1 MLPLRAAPTL
11 SYTGSFSV
19 WAGLLVVGE
28 KKASG
33 DGLKS
38 PPGCIKPSE
47 GALMLDGLK
56 ESSTKLARQVGTS
69 RQLLGMWCRGDRH
82 PADSF
87 QAAMEAELGIPAV
100 AWTLWRSTAPEVE
113 QAPEPPPS
121 KPETKR
127 RDPDPSPDPGSASAE
142 DSSLVLTDGLIRD
155 LQSTALQPEDVAQKR
170 LLLAA
175 ITHKAKLTGAMMGAS
190 KAKLHDHPD
199 WSALI
204 DQLVTALAV
213 VPGALDTL
221 EAFLVKF
228 ANARAEE

>member
-1 MLPLRAAPTL
+1 MLPLRVGPMI
-11 SYTGSFSV
+11 SYTGSFSA
-19 WAGLLVVGE
+19 WAGVLVVGE

-38 PPGCIKPSE
+38 PASCIKPSE

-56 ESSTKLARQVGTS
+56 ESSAKLARQVGTS

-87 QAAMEAELGIPAV
+87 QAVMEAELGIPAV
-100 AWTLWRSTAPEVE
+100 AWTLWRSTAAE
-113 QAPEPPPS
+113 APLTPDPPPS

-127 RDPDPSPDPGSASAE
+127 REVDPGPDPGGASAE

-155 LQSTALQPEDVAQKR
+155 LQSTALMPEDVAQKR

-199 WSALI
+199 WAGVI
-204 DQLVTALAV
+204 DNLVTALGP
-213 VPGALDTL
+213 VPGALDVL
-221 EAFLVKF
+221 DGFLTKY
-228 ANARAEE
+228 AEDNKQ

>member
-1 MLPLRAAPTL
+1 VLPLRAAPTL

-56 ESSTKLARQVGTS
+56 ESSTKLARVVGTY
-69 RQLLGMWCRGDRH
+69 RQLLDAWSKGDRH
-82 PADSF
+82 PADQY

-127 RDPDPSPDPGSASAE
+127 REPDPPTDAGGASTE

-155 LQSTALQPEDVAQKR
+155 LQSTALMPEDVAQRR

-175 ITHKAKLTGAMMGAS
+175 INTKAKLTGAMMGAS

-199 WSALI
+199 WAGVI
-204 DQLVTALAV
+204 DNLVTALGP
-213 VPGALDTL
+213 VPGALDAL
-221 EAFLVKF
+221 DAFLTKY
-228 ANARAEE
+228 AEDNKQ

>member
-1 MLPLRAAPTL
+1 MLPLRVAPLL

-19 WAGLLVVGE
+19 WSGVLVVGE

-33 DGLKS
+33 DGLKA
-38 PPGCIKPSE
+38 PAGCIKPSE

-56 ESSTKLARQVGTS
+56 ESTAKLARLVGTS
-69 RQLLGMWCRGDRH
+69 RQLLGAWCKAERY

-87 QAAMEAELGIPAV
+87 QATMEAELGIPAV
-100 AWTLWRSTAPEVE
+100 AWTLWRSTAEAAP
-113 QAPEPPPS
+113 APEPPPS
-121 KPETKR
+121 KLETKR
-127 RDPDPSPDPGSASAE
+127 READPGSDAGGAAPIE

-155 LQSTALQPEDVAQKR
+155 LQSTALMPEDVAQKR

-199 WSALI
+199 WAGVI
-204 DQLVTALAV
+204 DQLVTALGP
-213 VPGALDTL
+213 VPGALDALDT
-221 EAFLVKF
+221 FLTKY
-228 ANARAEE
+228 AEDTKQ